1 MLLPFPSSF
10 SGEGC
15 CGAID
20 FFVFA
25 RMKHVYIYVRVSENF
40 DYHVSV
46 FQLSLF
52 PLSCLRSI
60 FQPLR
65 LKRSRRM
72 QGCTKTWQRQ
82 VFGKG
87 AGKDERYS
95 KNYSR

>member
-1 MLLPFPSSF
+1 MRDVAVST
-10 SGEGC
+10 GT
-15 CGAID
+15 IV
-20 FFVFA
+20 FFFGVFA
-25 RMKHVYIYVRVSENF
+25 RMKHVYIYIRVSENF
-40 DYHVSV
+40 DCHGSV
-46 FQLSLF
+46 FPLSLF

-87 AGKDERYS
+87 AGKDERHS
-95 KNYSR
+95 KDHRR